1 MWNAVIDGVQPD
13 FWPPRHSPFWQA
25 ALAPLRRYYLHRYY
39 GIAEV
44 VVEGQERLVQGIAP
58 ADGVLLAPNHSHD
71 SDPHVMM
78 EVGRR
83 AHRRFAFM
91 AAWQIF
97 RSHWG
102 IDGWVLQRMGAFS
115 VDREGCD
122 RRAIR
127 QAVEFLSSGHALV
140 VFPEGEIYHL
150 NDRLTP
156 LLEGVAFMA
165 LTAQRELEKAAAGGR
180 VWVVPAAIRYRYLDD
195 VTPQLEAAVAEL
207 EGRLMWKPPPGA
219 ALHQRVILLG
229 EVLLTIKEKE
239 KLGRSA
245 EGEGDL
251 PTRIARLTANL
262 LERLET
268 EHLKKTPS
276 AETVPLRVKALRR
289 HLLAVWTDEQAD
301 PVERKKARAALD
313 DVQLV
318 LQLYS
323 YPGDYLTEKPSIERL
338 AETVEKFEE
347 DTYGAARP
355 KGRRRARVLLGEP
368 IDLKQAAADRART
381 AAHDVTGR
389 LEEAIVGLMK
399 AGG

>member
-1 MWNAVIDGVQPD
+1 MWNAVVDDAQPD
-13 FWPPRHSPFWQA
+13 FWPPRPSRFWKA

-44 VVEGQERLVQGIAP
+44 VVEGAEPLLPRFGP

-83 AHRRFAFM
+83 AHRPFAFM

-97 RSHWG
+97 RTHWG
-102 IDGWVLQRMGAFS
+102 LDGWVLQRMGAFS

-127 QAVEFLSSGHALV
+127 QAVEYLSSGHALV

-165 LTAQRELEKAAAGGR
+165 LTAQHELEKAQSAGR
-180 VWVVPAAIRYRYLDD
+180 VWVVPTAIRYRYLDD
-195 VTPQLEAAVAEL
+195 VTPKLEAAVAGME
-207 EGRLMWKPPPGA
+207 ERLFWKPRPGA
-219 ALHQRVILLG
+219 ALHERIVQLG

-239 KLGRSA
+239 KVGHSC

-251 PTRIARLTANL
+251 PARIARLTGTL

-289 HLLAVWTDEQAD
+289 HLLGTWADEKAD
-301 PVERKKARAALD
+301 PEARRQARAALD

-323 YPGDYLTEKPSIERL
+323 YPGDYLAEKPGVERM

-347 DTYGAARP
+347 DIYGFARP

-368 IDLKQAAADRART
+368 IDLKEAAAGRARA
-381 AAHDVTGR
+381 AAHDVTAR
-389 LEEAIVGLMK
+389 LEEAIQRLMK
-399 AGG
+399 NEA